1 MDNTVGRLQFS
12 FQPHQ
17 FDVMVGSLLGDAR
30 LECRSTG
37 RRHPIT
43 ARLRIQQSEKQRE
56 YVFWKYKIL
65 QSFVLRGPRRIMV
78 WHDRKRPTYHYSWYF
93 HSKSMETLGSLQK
106 VFYQGRTKV
115 LPDGIFSL
123 LTPRMLAVWFMDD
136 GSYMGNGFTLNTHC
150 FSQREQRKIVR
161 FLDERFHAKA
171 RIVPDRTKFKV
182 FIPKKSSR
190 DLMRA
195 IQPFVI
201 KSMIYKIAI
210 PVTTSLRKGAGYKDK
225 SLYKTSV
232 LSQAEAR

>member
-17 FDVMVGSLLGDAR
+17 FDVIVGSLLGDAR
-30 LECRSTG
+30 LECRSIG
-37 RRHPIT
+37 KRHPIT

-78 WHDRKRPTYHYSWYF
+78 WHDRERHKYHYSWYF

-106 VFYQGRTKV
+106 AFYQGRIKV
-115 LPDGIFSL
+115 LPDNIFSL
-123 LTPRMLAVWFMDD
+123 LTPQMLAVWFMDD

-150 FSQREQRKIVR
+150 FSQEEQRKIVR
-161 FLDERFHAKA
+161 FLNTRFHAKA

-182 FIPKKSSR
+182 FIPKASSK
-190 DLMRA
+190 DFMRA

-201 KSMIYKIAI
+201 KSMIYKTAI
-210 PVTTSLRKGAGYKDK
+210 PVTTSLRKERDTEV
-225 SLYKTSV
+225 SPLYNTSV
-232 LSQAEAR
+232 LNQAGVE